1 MLRILLFVLALCVPY
16 WSNAQVPPAT
26 DMDDPIGQRL
36 GWDAEKI
43 ALSIKYEGLFLLE
56 RHIVNPENRNT
67 ILFFSLIGTEGMDNQ
82 GCTNFLS
89 YEFKDGVAIRAVLLI
104 KKPAKKED
112 WIQIVGDV
120 NVQMNKDYE
129 STHSLISVRPGNC
142 KKYLLYSIVYTTTPY
157 EWPK

>member
-1 MLRILLFVLALCVPY
+1 
-16 WSNAQVPPAT
+16 
-26 DMDDPIGQRL
+26 
-36 GWDAEKI
+36 
-43 ALSIKYEGLFLLE
+43 
-56 RHIVNPENRNT
+56 
-67 ILFFSLIGTEGMDNQ
+67 MDNQ

-142 KKYLLYSIVYTTTPY
+142 KKYLLYSIVYTPTPY
-157 EWPK
+157 KWPK